1 MLTAKELTGAPL
13 ISYVPKSRKLRKK
26 ISEPV
31 GKEKTLLRQAEAN
44 GNVSTIINN
53 NNKGAMEQQER
64 RQRHASDHSQQ
75 QERFA
80 LPPSHFYAG
89 QNLYHKL
96 LQDHSQTNL
105 QDFYRNPT
113 FSVHRHAVLQ
123 SHQQQHQQQQH
134 SIARHPISKS
144 FDNLSDTFSVS
155 SDESENF
162 VPRIIRPRR
171 RRKKEKVRSKTT
183 GGAGGE
189 NEESCA
195 SCLGSE
201 KQWLPTGLLSAESSF
216 DSRSEGSGSSEEEVT
231 INSLPVRR
239 KLAPTLSVPAYITS
253 YAGSDYSSM
262 TSSSSGT
269 SPPSSSTDQLF
280 DSDSAPSSP
289 SSSSSSSSSPPPR
302 KPLLKQTKST
312 SCSYFRSPKVTQ
324 KGVGFPSAGGETG
337 EVGPG
342 RSRPL
347 RKTHSWAP
355 LTSYPA
361 SAQEFSL
368 FSPGSSIDLLSGIRQ
383 NLSRLD
389 LRSEEDD

>member
-1 MLTAKELTGAPL
+1 M
-13 ISYVPKSRKLRKK
+13 
-26 ISEPV
+26 
-31 GKEKTLLRQAEAN
+31 
-44 GNVSTIINN
+44 
-53 NNKGAMEQQER
+53 
-64 RQRHASDHSQQ
+64 QQ
-75 QERFA
+75 Q
-80 LPPSHFYAG
+80 
-89 QNLYHKL
+89 
-96 LQDHSQTNL
+96 
-105 QDFYRNPT
+105 
-113 FSVHRHAVLQ
+113 
-123 SHQQQHQQQQH
+123 QQQHQQQQQLH
-134 SIARHPISKS
+134 QQHQIARRDHPISKS

-162 VPRIIRPRR
+162 IPRIIRPRR
-171 RRKKEKVRSKTT
+171 RRKKEKVRVLKV
-183 GGAGGE
+183 GGGE
-189 NEESCA
+189 NEESST

-239 KLAPTLSVPAYITS
+239 KLATALSVPAYITS

-262 TSSSSGT
+262 TSSSGT
-269 SPPSSSTDQLF
+269 PPSSSTDQLF

-289 SSSSSSSSSPPPR
+289 SSSSSSSPPPN

-324 KGVGFPSAGGETG
+324 KGVGFSCAAADGGEG
-337 EVGPG
+337 GHA

-347 RKTHSWAP
+347 RKPHSWAP
-355 LTSYPA
+355 LSSPPSTQGPGS
-361 SAQEFSL
+361 EFSL

-389 LRSEEDD
+389 LSSEGDN

>member
-1 MLTAKELTGAPL
+1 ML
-13 ISYVPKSRKLRKK
+13 RH
-26 ISEPV
+26 
-31 GKEKTLLRQAEAN
+31 AE
-44 GNVSTIINN
+44 VFTTSTIGIINN
-53 NNKGAMEQQER
+53 NNNNNHVNNNNNSMEQQEKAAL

-75 QERFA
+75 QQQSR
-80 LPPSHFYAG
+80 LVPPPSQFYVG

-96 LQDHSQTNL
+96 LQDHSQANL
-105 QDFYRNPT
+105 QDFYRNPV
-113 FSVHRHAVLQ
+113 FSGYRHTVQ
-123 SHQQQHQQQQH
+123 KQQQHHHQQQQQQQQQH
-134 SIARHPISKS
+134 PIARRDHPISKS

-162 VPRIIRPRR
+162 IPRIIRPRR
-171 RRKKEKVRSKTT
+171 RRKKEKVR
-183 GGAGGE
+183 GGVLKVGGGD
-189 NEESCA
+189 NEESST

-239 KLAPTLSVPAYITS
+239 KLATALSVPAYITS

-262 TSSSSGT
+262 TSSSDT
-269 SPPSSSTDQLF
+269 PPSSSTDQLF

-289 SSSSSSSSSPPPR
+289 SSSSSSSSSSPPPS

-312 SCSYFRSPKVTQ
+312 SCSYFRSPKVAQ
-324 KGVGFPSAGGETG
+324 KGVGFSCAAAEGGEG
-337 EVGPG
+337 GQA
-342 RSRPL
+342 RSRAL

-355 LTSYPA
+355 LSSPA
-361 SAQEFSL
+361 STQGSEFSL

-389 LRSEEDD
+389 LSCEGEN

>member
-1 MLTAKELTGAPL
+1 M
-13 ISYVPKSRKLRKK
+13 
-26 ISEPV
+26 
-31 GKEKTLLRQAEAN
+31 LRQAE
-44 GNVSTIINN
+44 VFTINSNN
-53 NNKGAMEQQER
+53 NNNNNNSSSSMELHEHVGL

-75 QERFA
+75 HQQRFVP
-80 LPPSHFYAG
+80 PPSQFYVG
-89 QNLYHKL
+89 QNLYHKIL
-96 LQDHSQTNL
+96 HEHSL
-105 QDFYRNPT
+105 QDFYRNPA
-113 FSVHRHAVLQ
+113 FSVYRHAVQ
-123 SHQQQHQQQQH
+123 PQHHQQQQQQQQPQQQQQQH
-134 SIARHPISKS
+134 IIARRDHPISKS

-162 VPRIIRPRR
+162 IPRIIRPRR
-171 RRKKEKVRSKTT
+171 RRKKEKGRVSKMVD
-183 GGAGGE
+183 
-189 NEESCA
+189 NEESST

-239 KLAPTLSVPAYITS
+239 KLATALSVPAYITS

-262 TSSSSGT
+262 TSSSGT
-269 SPPSSSTDQLF
+269 PPSSSTDQLF

-289 SSSSSSSSSPPPR
+289 SSSSSSSPPPN

-324 KGVGFPSAGGETG
+324 KGVGFSCAAADGGD
-337 EVGPG
+337 PG
-342 RSRPL
+342 HLARPRPL

-355 LTSYPA
+355 LSSPA
-361 SAQEFSL
+361 SNKGSEFSL

-389 LRSEEDD
+389 LTSEADT

>member
-1 MLTAKELTGAPL
+1 MG
-13 ISYVPKSRKLRKK
+13 
-26 ISEPV
+26 
-31 GKEKTLLRQAEAN
+31 
-44 GNVSTIINN
+44 
-53 NNKGAMEQQER
+53 
-64 RQRHASDHSQQ
+64 
-75 QERFA
+75 
-80 LPPSHFYAG
+80 
-89 QNLYHKL
+89 
-96 LQDHSQTNL
+96 
-105 QDFYRNPT
+105 DFYRNPT

-123 SHQQQHQQQQH
+123 SHQQQHH

-171 RRKKEKVRSKTT
+171 RRKKEKVRGKTA

-189 NEESCA
+189 NEESST

-216 DSRSEGSGSSEEEVT
+216 DSRSEGSCSSEEEVT

-302 KPLLKQTKST
+302 KPLLKQAKST

-355 LTSYPA
+355 LTSYPS